1 MIPLKLQAF
10 FWDIRSADF
19 DPKMYPEYTIARILE
34 LGNPEAVS
42 WLQQNFTEEEITGVI
57 RSERRLSARS
67 ANYWAL
73 IYRIPAEEV
82 PALSQR

>member
-1 MIPLKLQAF
+1 MIPHTLQTF
-10 FWDIRSADF
+10 FWDIRVADF

-42 WLQQNFTEEEITGVI
+42 WLQQNFTEEEITKVI
-57 RSERRLSARS
+57 RSERRLSAKS

-73 IYRIPAEEV
+73 IYRIPTAEV
-82 PALSQR
+82 AALN

>member
-1 MIPLKLQAF
+1 MIPHTLQTF
-10 FWDIRSADF
+10 FWDIRVADF

-42 WLQQNFTEEEITGVI
+42 WLQQNFTEEEITKVI
-57 RSERRLSARS
+57 RSERRLSAKS

-73 IYRIPAEEV
+73 IYRIPAAEV
-82 PALSQR
+82 AVLN

>member
-1 MIPLKLQAF
+1 M
-10 FWDIRSADF
+10 FWDIRVADF
-19 DPKMYPEYTIARILE
+19 DPKLYPDYTIARILE

-42 WLQQNFTEEEITGVI
+42 WLQQVFTEEEIIKTI
-57 RSERRLSARS
+57 RSERRLSPKS

-82 PALSQR
+82 AALR

>member
-1 MIPLKLQAF
+1 MIPQHLQTF
-10 FWDIRSADF
+10 FWDVRVADF

-42 WLQQNFTEEEITGVI
+42 WLQQNFTEEEITKVI
-57 RSERRLSARS
+57 RSEHRLSAKS

-82 PALSQR
+82 AALN

>member
-1 MIPLKLQAF
+1 MIPNTLEVF
-10 FWDIRSADF
+10 FWDIRVANF

-42 WLQQNFTEEEITGVI
+42 WLQQNFTEEEITKVI

-67 ANYWAL
+67 ANYWAI
-73 IYRIPAEEV
+73 IYCIPAEEV
-82 PALSQR
+82 AALN

>member
-1 MIPLKLQAF
+1 MIPHTLQTF
-10 FWDIRSADF
+10 FWDIRVADF

-42 WLQQNFTEEEITGVI
+42 WLQQNFTEEEITKVI
-57 RSERRLSARS
+57 RSERRLSAKS

-73 IYRIPAEEV
+73 IYRIPAAEV
-82 PALSQR
+82 AALN